1 MRLESLAEPDF
12 RAFMAKLTPNVPK
25 ENMLGV
31 RIPKLRK
38 LAKELAKTD
47 WREQCRHPEA
57 GTADGSTGAM
67 EVL

>member
-1 MRLESLAEPDF
+1 MNIRIRLESLAEPDF

-25 ENMLGV
+25 EKMLGV

-47 WREQCRHPEA
+47 WRTYLEETVPLE
-57 GTADGSTGAM
+57 
-67 EVL
+67 

>member
-1 MRLESLAEPDF
+1 MNIRIRLESLAEPDF

-25 ENMLGV
+25 EKMLGV

-47 WREQCRHPEA
+47 WR
-57 GTADGSTGAM
+57 TK
-67 EVL
+67 